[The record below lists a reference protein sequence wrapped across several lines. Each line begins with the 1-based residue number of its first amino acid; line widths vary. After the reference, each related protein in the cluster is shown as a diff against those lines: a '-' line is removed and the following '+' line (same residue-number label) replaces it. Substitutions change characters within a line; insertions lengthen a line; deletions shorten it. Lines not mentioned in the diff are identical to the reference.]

1 LSDPLAGIVRRW
13 LLGAADDLI
22 AAAVEL
28 TELDA
33 RIGDGDHGI
42 NLRRGME
49 AIVGW
54 VRCSR

>member
-28 TELDA
+28 TELDRNRA
-33 RIGDGDHGI
+33 ALLT
-42 NLRRGME
+42 LRRSGPLRR
-49 AIVGW
+49 ADH
-54 VRCSR
+54 